1 MEISGILGRRPM
13 DTHLALRLVSRQG
26 TRPLSFEV
34 SALWNGGWASR
45 DLAAVQRHAEELA
58 NMGVAAPTR
67 VPIYFP
73 LSINLATTSDR
84 VQVLG
89 SETSGEVEYALLVG
103 ADDELYVTVASD
115 HSDRHFERFGIQL
128 SKQLYPDV
136 LAPEVWPYAEV
147 RPHWDALVLRAWA
160 IKRGERSLYQQAPLA
175 ELLSAADWLQ
185 RLGDDELRV
194 RRPGLV
200 FLSGTPPTVGG
211 LVFADAF
218 EMELED
224 PVLGRTIRHRYEVQI
239 LGPGRQ

>member
-1 MEISGILGRRPM
+1 M
-13 DTHLALRLVSRQG
+13 DTHLALSLISREG
-26 TRPLSFEV
+26 RRPLSFRV

-58 NMGVAAPTR
+58 NMGVPAPTR

-73 LSINLATTSDR
+73 LSTNLASTTER

-89 SETSGEVEYALLVG
+89 PETSGEVEYALLVG
-103 ADDELYVTVASD
+103 GEDELYVTVASD
-115 HSDRHFERFGIQL
+115 HSDRQFERFGIQL

-160 IKRGERSLYQQAPLA
+160 IERGERSLYQQAPLA
-175 ELLSAADWLQ
+175 ELLSPADWLE
-185 RLGDDELRV
+185 RLAEDELRV

-200 FLSGTPPTVGG
+200 FLSGTPPTLGG

-218 EMELED
+218 EMELAD
-224 PVLGRTIRHRYEVQI
+224 PVLRRTIRHRYEVEV